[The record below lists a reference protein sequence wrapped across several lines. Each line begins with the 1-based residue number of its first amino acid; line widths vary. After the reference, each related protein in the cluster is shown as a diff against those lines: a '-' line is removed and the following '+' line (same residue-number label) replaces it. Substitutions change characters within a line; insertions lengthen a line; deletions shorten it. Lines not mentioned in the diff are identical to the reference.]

1 MPRDRNVRERRR
13 EAILEILSEREVVKE
28 QKDLVERLREMGFVA
43 TQSSISRDLR
53 DMNIIRING
62 YYDLPLKPDLS
73 IGVTQ
78 VLNEYVQAAR
88 IIGPQMILLQV
99 MQGASVLVSRILN
112 DANWS
117 EVAGTLATLDDKV
130 LIFADT
136 EAEQK
141 RLFQRLKTFMY
152 DVP

>member
-28 QKDLVERLREMGFVA
+28 QKELVERLKEMGFVA

-53 DMNIIRING
+53 DMNIIRVNG

-130 LIFADT
+130 LILTDT

-141 RLFQRLKTFMY
+141 RLFRRLKTFMY

>member
-13 EAILEILSEREVVKE
+13 EAILQILSQGEVVKE
-28 QKDLVERLREMGFVA
+28 QKELVERLKEMGFVA

-53 DMNIIRING
+53 DMKIIRING

-73 IGVTQ
+73 LGVTQ
-78 VLNEYVQAAR
+78 VLDEYVQAAQ
-88 IIGPQMILLQV
+88 IIGPHMILLQV

-117 EVAGTLATLDDKV
+117 EVAGTLASLDDKV
-130 LIFADT
+130 LVLTGT
-136 EAEQK
+136 EAQQK
-141 RLFQRLKTFMY
+141 RLYQRLRTFMY
-152 DVP
+152 AVP

>member
-28 QKDLVERLREMGFVA
+28 QKDLVEKLKEMGFVA

-53 DMNIIRING
+53 DMKIIRING

-73 IGVTQ
+73 KGVAQ
-78 VLNEYVQAAR
+78 MLDEYVQAAR

-99 MQGASVLVSRILN
+99 MQGSSVIVSRILT
-112 DANWS
+112 DANWP
-117 EVAGTLATLDDKV
+117 EVAGTLASLDDKV
-130 LIFADT
+130 LILTDT
-136 EAEQK
+136 EAQMK
-141 RLFQRLKTFMY
+141 RLFQRLQAFMY
-152 DVP
+152 AVP

>member
-28 QKDLVERLREMGFVA
+28 QKDL
-43 TQSSISRDLR
+43 
-53 DMNIIRING
+53 
-62 YYDLPLKPDLS
+62 
-73 IGVTQ
+73 
-78 VLNEYVQAAR
+78 
-88 IIGPQMILLQV
+88 
-99 MQGASVLVSRILN
+99 GASVLVSRILN

-117 EVAGTLATLDDKV
+117 EVAGTMATLDDKV
-130 LIFADT
+130 LILAD
-136 EAEQK
+136 AEQK